1 MSDYNLADI
10 KDDSI
15 VYWRKTSLYLN
26 ITNRCT
32 NNCVFCVR
40 NYKTGVFGF
49 KLKLTSDPT
58 EQDVINELRKYLTNT
73 FEEVVFTG
81 YGEPL
86 ERLDVVCN
94 VSREIKKL
102 FPEITIRLDTNGL
115 GCLTNPNVDVIMDLK
130 QAGIDQVSISLNAS
144 NAEQY
149 YKICRPKFGKQSFE
163 ALQDFAK
170 KANFFFKTNYT
181 IVDIPQIDIQACQK
195 LADEQK
201 ISLKIRHYSGPEL
214 FID

>member
-1 MSDYNLADI
+1 MTDLNDG
-10 KDDSI
+10 SI
-15 VYWRKTSLYLN
+15 VYWQKASFYLN

-32 NNCVFCVR
+32 NDCIFCVR

-49 KLKLTSDPT
+49 KLKLARDPT
-58 EQDVINELRKYLTNT
+58 EQEIINALRKYLTQAFN
-73 FEEVVFTG
+73 EVVFTG

-86 ERLDVVCN
+86 ERLEVVCN
-94 VSREIKKL
+94 VSREVNKL

-115 GCLTNPNVDVIMDLK
+115 GELINPDVDVIMELK
-130 QAGIDQVSISLNAS
+130 QAGINQVSISLNAS

-149 YKICRPKFGKQSFE
+149 YKICQPKFGIQSFE
-163 ALQDFAK
+163 ALLRFAK
-170 KANFFFKTNYT
+170 SANQFFKINYT
-181 IVDIPQIDIQACQK
+181 IVAIPQIDIQACQK

-214 FID
+214 VIE

>member
-1 MSDYNLADI
+1 VSDCSLIDTNDE
-10 KDDSI
+10 SI

-26 ITNRCT
+26 ITNKCP

-49 KLKLTSDPT
+49 RLKLKKDPE
-58 EQDVINELRKYLTNT
+58 EQAIIRELRRYLSNA

-86 ERLDVVCN
+86 ERLEVVCN
-94 VSREIKKL
+94 VSREIKRL
-102 FPEITIRLDTNGL
+102 FPDITIRLDTNGL
-115 GCLTNPNVDVIMDLK
+115 GWLINPDTDVIMELK
-130 QAGIDQVSISLNAS
+130 QAGIDHISISLNAS

-149 YKICRPKFGKQSFE
+149 YKICKPKFGKQSFE
-163 ALQDFAK
+163 ALLEFAK
-170 KANFFFKTNYT
+170 IANNFFKINYT
-181 IVDIPQIDIQACQK
+181 VVAIPQIDIQACQK

-214 FID
+214 VIE